1 MPTTAFGEN
10 PAIGFLSVGK
20 AGLRQRRAMFDLM
33 VAAWNGG
40 PAINLNQELFTSVHS
55 FEREPLKAFQDAQG
69 GKCDGLQSSGI
80 GHACPWIIWDFDS
93 TPEQALLDAE
103 TLVLLLI
110 SIFDLDASADVLRL
124 NLSGSKGC
132 HLRLWNPL
140 FDPNDIEF
148 DPNTFRKHK
157 AFALSLA
164 NEAGVTCDP
173 AIYSVGNLIRLP
185 NSKHPKTGRH
195 AVPVSIQSLLGHDH
209 DAIVGPVETPW
220 NIEPLRTQRFLW
232 PTGQFEPRFAEVFA
246 ERWNAAAA
254 SAEQCSEPVEVRR
267 AEFKPEGGSFV
278 SFKMPYE
285 TQRILSGDAVVGE
298 GASRHIATFKLGCQ
312 SGERGLSLRGSW
324 WLFREAILGCG
335 LDERE
340 AMKRFH
346 DGWKKGL
353 SDPFPG
359 HSDES
364 FTNTLPR

>member
-1 MPTTAFGEN
+1 M
-10 PAIGFLSVGK
+10 
-20 AGLRQRRAMFDLM
+20 
-33 VAAWNGG
+33 
-40 PAINLNQELFTSVHS
+40 
-55 FEREPLKAFQDAQG
+55 
-69 GKCDGLQSSGI
+69 
-80 GHACPWIIWDFDS
+80 
-93 TPEQALLDAE
+93 
-103 TLVLLLI
+103 
-110 SIFDLDASADVLRL
+110 
-124 NLSGSKGC
+124 
-132 HLRLWNPL
+132 RLWNPL

-285 TQRILSGDAVVGE
+285 SA
-298 GASRHIATFKLGCQ
+298 
-312 SGERGLSLRGSW
+312 
-324 WLFREAILGCG
+324 
-335 LDERE
+335 
-340 AMKRFH
+340 
-346 DGWKKGL
+346 
-353 SDPFPG
+353 
-359 HSDES
+359 
-364 FTNTLPR
+364 